1 MKKTKKV
8 SREALKSMESVMSK
22 KIIERPDRKAQKEVL
37 QIRLAEL
44 RKLQKLT
51 QSQVK
56 GFSQVDVSRLE
67 GRDDMK
73 LSTLIKYVRGLGAD
87 LQIKARLK
95 DGHDGVEEEIT
106 LVGAVGA
113 VGE

>member
-1 MKKTKKV
+1 MKKTKKIY
-8 SREALKSMESVMSK
+8 RDALKSMDSVMSRK
-22 KIIERPDRKAQKEVL
+22 SIERSEHKAQKEIL

-56 GFSQVDVSRLE
+56 GFSQVDISRLE
-67 GRDDMK
+67 NRDDMK

-87 LQIKARLK
+87 IEIKARLK
-95 DGHDGVEEEIT
+95 DVDEGEEEEIT
-106 LVGAVGA
+106 LIRA

>member
-1 MKKTKKV
+1 MKRTKKV
-8 SREALKSMESVMSK
+8 YRDAIKSMESVMSRK
-22 KIIERPDRKAQKEVL
+22 SIERSKNKARKEIL

-44 RKLQKLT
+44 RKLRQLT

-56 GFSQVDVSRLE
+56 GFTQVDVSRLE
-67 GRDDMK
+67 KRDDMK

-87 LQIKARLK
+87 LEIKARLK
-95 DGHDGVEEEIT
+95 DQDEEEEVT
-106 LVGAVGA
+106 LVRA

>member
-1 MKKTKKV
+1 MKQNKKV
-8 SREALKSMESVMSK
+8 YRDAIKAMESVMNRKS
-22 KIIERPDRKAQKEVL
+22 IERSERKDQREIL

-67 GRDDMK
+67 SRDDMR
-73 LSTLIKYVRGLGAD
+73 LSTLVKYVRGLGAD
-87 LQIKARLK
+87 IEIKARLR
-95 DGHDGVEEEIT
+95 DLAAGEDEEVT
-106 LVGAVGA
+106 LLKAVGD
-113 VGE
+113 

>member
-8 SREALKSMESVMSK
+8 YRDAIKAMESVMSHRN
-22 KIIERPDRKAQKEVL
+22 IERSDRKARKEIL

-44 RKLQKLT
+44 RKLRKLT

-56 GFSQVDVSRLE
+56 GFSQVDISRLE
-67 GRDDMK
+67 SRDDMK

-87 LQIKARLK
+87 IEIKARLK
-95 DGHDGVEEEIT
+95 DEDKEIT
-106 LVGAVGA
+106 LFRAI
-113 VGE
+113 GE

>member
-1 MKKTKKV
+1 MKRNKKV
-8 SREALKSMESVMSK
+8 YRDAIKSMESAMSRNS
-22 KIIERPDRKAQKEVL
+22 IERSRRKARKAIL

-56 GFSQVDVSRLE
+56 GFSQVDVSKLE
-67 GRDDMK
+67 NRDDMK

-87 LQIKARLK
+87 IEIKASLK
-95 DGHDGVEEEIT
+95 DKDEEEEIT
-106 LVGAVGA
+106 LVKA

>member
-8 SREALKSMESVMSK
+8 YRNAIKAMESVMSRRS
-22 KIIERPDRKAQKEVL
+22 IERSERKARKEIL

-44 RKLQKLT
+44 RKLGKLT

-67 GRDDMK
+67 NREDMK
-73 LSTLIKYVRGLGAD
+73 LSTLVKYVRGLGAD
-87 LQIKARLK
+87 IEIKARLK
-95 DGHDGVEEEIT
+95 TQGEKEEIT
-106 LVGAVGA
+106 LLKAI
-113 VGE
+113 GE